1 MGWDDESRNDVR
13 HPIRTLAQSLFL
25 PAAPPR
31 QVLLCLRHILKICR
45 ISNALFSFRIII
57 LSRKPITSHS

>member
-1 MGWDDESRNDVR
+1 MGWDDESRNDGR

-31 QVLLCLRHILKICR
+31 HVLLCLRRILKICC
-45 ISNALFSFRIII
+45 ISNALFSVRIII

>member
-25 PAAPPR
+25 PAAPPHH
-31 QVLLCLRHILKICR
+31 VLLSPRHILKICR
-45 ISNALFSFRIII
+45 ISNALFFLRIII
-57 LSRKPITSHS
+57 LSRKLITSHS